1 MGSDWLAWPERPRC
15 RQEKGGIARLAAW
28 LYGCFLLC
36 TVAGFALPTF
46 AQAPQPPAGI
56 SKEQFDALV
65 EAIGEAVA
73 KKLSTRPAEKSVATP
88 PAVPAEVQADSVEG
102 RVGEFVARSQ
112 QALAA
117 FPDLLRR
124 LSAFPSLIREAGAG
138 RSLSTFLALL
148 LASAL
153 AALGAEHGV
162 RTLFGRLRHR
172 LGAYAAA
179 RRGLA
184 AGSPLIGLLAIDL
197 LAVGAVWLVSYGA
210 IGIWFSHASGQD
222 KLAAAILAGVFA
234 WRLYVLLFRVILR
247 PGLSGARLADM
258 DDQGAAAVYRRVSLL
273 ILAVGSLRIVIR
285 LLMATQAPPE
295 VVAAGQILASTVAT
309 SLAIAAAVASRAP
322 IARWLAGLSRNREGQ
337 GFGRR
342 LGLNW
347 LHVAIPLFL
356 FFALTQIYGAISV
369 RYTVPNA
376 VLLTL
381 NALIAL
387 ISLQT
392 LGRYLTRPEIEP
404 VGAAEPSLPATAP
417 PPRRILDVVLRCLRV
432 AILIGVATVVAQS
445 WIVDVLGLVDQQ
457 EWQALKRSSLATGI
471 TLFLAFVAW
480 ELVDF
485 VTRRQAPAAAS
496 AGPHAGEEANVGS
509 SRLATLL
516 PLLRVVL
523 GVTIGVLA
531 LLIVLSELGVNIG
544 PLLAGA
550 SVFGL
555 AISFGSQALVR
566 DIVSGVFYLSDDAF
580 RVGEYIDCGKAKGS
594 VEGFTLRSIR
604 LRHQNGQIH
613 TIPFGQLGQITNFS
627 RDWAT
632 VKFNLRFKRDTDL
645 EKLRKTVKKIGD
657 EMQQDPEFKD
667 EFFAPLRMQGVAD
680 ILDNALLVRFKFTV
694 RPVQPSYVQRIAVKK
709 MVATFPT
716 VGIEFADSMVAVQ
729 TSMSGGDPAAAAAAS
744 AVQTRSRAETALPA
758 EPGS

>member
-1 MGSDWLAWPERPRC
+1 VS
-15 RQEKGGIARLAAW
+15 
-28 LYGCFLLC
+28 
-36 TVAGFALPTF
+36 FAYPAY

-56 SKEQFDALV
+56 GKEQFDALV
-65 EAIGEAVA
+65 EAISAAVVR
-73 KKLSTRPAEKSVATP
+73 KLDARQTEKGVPAPSGVATR
-88 PAVPAEVQADSVEG
+88 EDEIEG
-102 RVGEFVARSQ
+102 RVSEFVARSRE
-112 QALAA
+112 ALAA
-117 FPDLLRR
+117 FPQVVRLLIA
-124 LSAFPSLIREAGAG
+124 LPSLIREAGAG
-138 RSLSTFLALL
+138 RSLPTFLALL
-148 LASAL
+148 LMSTL
-153 AALGAEHGV
+153 AALGAERAIEAV
-162 RTLFGRLRHR
+162 FAMTRQRLSAH
-172 LGAYAAA
+172 AAG
-179 RRGLA
+179 RRGPA
-184 AGSPLIGLLAIDL
+184 AIIPLVGLLAIDF
-197 LAVGAVWLVSYGA
+197 LAIGAVWLVSYGA
-210 IGIWFSHASGQD
+210 IGLWFSRASGQD

-234 WRLYVLLFRVILR
+234 WRLYVLLFRVVLR
-247 PGLSGARLADM
+247 PRLPGARLADM
-258 DDQGAAAVYRRVSLL
+258 DDENAATVCRQISLL
-273 ILAVGSLRIVIR
+273 ILAIGLLRIVIR
-285 LLMATQAPPE
+285 LLIATQAPPE
-295 VVAAGQILASTVAT
+295 AIAAGQILASMIAV
-309 SLAIAAAVASRAP
+309 SLAVWAAVVSRAP
-322 IARWLAGLSRNREGQ
+322 IARWLAALSQNQDERS
-337 GFGRR
+337 FGRR

-347 LHVAIPLFL
+347 LYVAIPLFI
-356 FFALTQIYGAISV
+356 FFGLTQIYGAISI

-381 NALIAL
+381 NALIAM

-392 LGRYLTRPEIEP
+392 LGRYLTRPNMEAP
-404 VGAAEPSLPATAP
+404 AAAEPVPSPALQ
-417 PPRRILDVVLRCLRV
+417 PRRMLDVVLRCLRV
-432 AILIGVATVVAQS
+432 AILIGVVTVVAQS
-445 WIVDVLGLVDQQ
+445 WIVDVLALVDRE
-457 EWQALKRSSLATGI
+457 EWHTLARSSLATGI

-480 ELVDF
+480 EFIDF
-485 VTRRQAPAAAS
+485 VTRRHAPAASS
-496 AGPHAGEEANVGS
+496 AAPHAGEEANVGS

-523 GVTIGVLA
+523 AVTISVLA
-531 LLIVLSELGVNIG
+531 SLIVLSELGVNIG

-694 RPVQPSYVQRIAVKK
+694 RPIQPSYVQRVAVKK
-709 MVATFPT
+709 MVAIFPT
-716 VGIEFADSMVAVQ
+716 VGIAFADSMVAVQ
-729 TSMSGGDPAAAAAAS
+729 TLAGADASTAAAAAS
-744 AVQTRSRAETALPA
+744 AAQTRSRPEAELLPN
-758 EPGS
+758 PSS